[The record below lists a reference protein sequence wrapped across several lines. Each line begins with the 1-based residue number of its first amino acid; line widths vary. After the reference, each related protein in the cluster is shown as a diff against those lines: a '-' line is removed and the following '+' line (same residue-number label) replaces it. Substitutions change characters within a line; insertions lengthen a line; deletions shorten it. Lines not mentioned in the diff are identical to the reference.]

1 VGDTGPG
8 IEPGSLPKVFD
19 RFFQADHP
27 PAAQTGGT
35 GIGLALVRE
44 LVLLMHGGLA
54 VRNLPGQGAEFV
66 VSLPHT
72 RQAPLDQEPLPAQA
86 QVRPQVGQWVE
97 DAQVLSGH
105 EPTLLLVED
114 NDDVATYIHNCLGTH
129 YLVIRAENGQAGIE
143 LALEK
148 MPDIILSDVM
158 MPLKDG
164 FELCDTLKNDP
175 RTSHIPIVLL
185 TAKAAHSDRLAGLR
199 RGADAYLIKPFG
211 REELLLVL
219 ANLIQTRR
227 MLQAYYSQLAL
238 GIAPPEPVPAA
249 IADSADWGEDAF
261 LVKLRTT
268 LEAHLQNTEL
278 SVDILCQEVGMSR
291 TSLHLKVTALT
302 GMSISHY
309 VRSLRLRKAQ
319 ELLTTSQLNV
329 SQVAYSVGF
338 DNPKYFSRVFSEEFG
353 VSPANY
359 RLSAR
364 G

>member
-1 VGDTGPG
+1 M
-8 IEPGSLPKVFD
+8 PKIFN
-19 RFFQADHP
+19 RFYQA
-27 PAAQTGGT
+27 PAQPAPQTGGT
-35 GIGLALVRE
+35 GIGLSLVRE
-44 LVLLMHGGLA
+44 LVLLMQGGLA

-66 VSLPHT
+66 VSLPLT
-72 RQAPLDQEPLPAQA
+72 RQDRHAGEPLPALLP
-86 QVRPQVGQWVE
+86 VSPG
-97 DAQVLSGH
+97 DAPRTGP
-105 EPTLLLVED
+105 EGATPGNAPTLLLVED
-114 NDDVATYIHNCLGTH
+114 NDDVAAYIHTCLETE
-129 YLVIRAENGQAGIE
+129 YRVIRAANGQAGIE
-143 LALEK
+143 RALEK

-164 FELCDTLKNDP
+164 FELCDTLKNDQ

-199 RGADAYLIKPFG
+199 RGADAYLVKPFG
-211 REELLLVL
+211 REELRLVL

-238 GIAPPEPVPAA
+238 GIAPTGPAPAA

-268 LEAHLQNTEL
+268 LEGQLKNTEL
-278 SVDILCQEVGMSR
+278 SVDTICQEVGMSR
-291 TSLHLKVTALT
+291 TTLHLKITALT

-319 ELLTTSQLNV
+319 ELLTTSGLNV
-329 SQVAYSVGF
+329 SQVAYAVGF
-338 DNPKYFSRVFSEEFG
+338 DNPKYFSRLFSEEFG

-359 RLSAR
+359 RQSAR